1 MAGKTRDEMLADLEA
16 AHEAGDTELARLIAS
31 KIGQPQATGTSEPTS
46 PGVFHRALKMAAGIP
61 GGLYGE
67 VMRGEAANAMAVLG
81 GSWDAKKTRE
91 KIATDFDQLSTDP
104 KVRKEQLDEEFQN
117 YVAGMGAMVHAPVSL
132 KATFTPL
139 GPRSGGLRG
148 ALEKWSA
155 AKALRARKPTE
166 GDTQLLRAQHSTPY
180 GDVAVD
186 AGRVARDMT
195 MPGTNEPV
203 FTVLGS
209 PKTQLARLGQT
220 AEHHGPIVKN
230 IVDAVDQ
237 AAPGKAVD
245 LDSLLGQIEG
255 AVADTNTPAERVM
268 NSGRTTSNARQWLQ
282 RLRDEVA
289 TENRVRATSTDV
301 ALGQPP
307 QGRLGLSTTELVP
320 GPEVTLPPQRQ
331 AGTEVSFQQGLP
343 LTRTSL
349 TAGPESINRSVPVPR
364 SINDG
369 LISYPPTQVP
379 SGSTVGVQRSM
390 FGTPEASAVQGP
402 PVMTQDP
409 AIAQSVARQ
418 GRINPPSF
426 PERAQPVAEA
436 TNFVFDPR
444 STASELWS
452 LVKDLQKRVYAKAS
466 ERYPGNKN
474 VAEAVKNDP
483 EFAFLMR
490 VADIGKQ
497 ELERTV
503 SRVKPDALGQ
513 FLAAKEGYSNAQSF
527 LPPTK
532 SAANKQASGTGVNE
546 WLSRFGFRHAAFP
559 GIGFMLGG
567 PGGAA
572 AGAATDAVFG
582 LGSRFGNPVAARAG
596 LKMSQMQGPSP
607 EANAS
612 ISPAVGANIFKGQG
626 MTQEELLKALV
637 EQLRKDQNAP

>member
-61 GGLYGE
+61 GGFYGE

-331 AGTEVSFQQGLP
+331 IGTEVSFQQGVP
-343 LTRTSL
+343 LTRT
-349 TAGPESINRSVPVPR
+349 TGPEAAGTPRPTPRKFTADAPYVPP
-364 SINDG
+364 
-369 LISYPPTQVP
+369 
-379 SGSTVGVQRSM
+379 VGEPIQREM
-390 FGTPEASAVQGP
+390 FGPRLSAAVEGA

-607 EANAS
+607 ESSLNAMHF
-612 ISPAVGANIFKGQG
+612 AGGQFPG
-626 MTQEELLKALV
+626 SKTQTMEELLAEL
-637 EQLRKDQNAP
+637 LRQKKENPSAP